1 MIILFGFLFTLQV
14 LEMLNSV
21 NPAKQQLNEKENER
35 KIAAERSEFTID
47 NLSIK
52 GFIKR
57 FSTNICS
64 TFLWITFPFQQII
77 GS

>member
-35 KIAAERSEFTID
+35 KIAAERSEFNPKCK
-47 NLSIK
+47 NLNVYNLIILSL
-52 GFIKR
+52 GKR
-57 FSTNICS
+57 IHDKIMPAIRDCCS
-64 TFLWITFPFQQII
+64 
-77 GS
+77 